1 MLLNVLQGLVMLK
14 FSILLIL
21 NYNFKI
27 LNPQLKRK
35 LKKLL
40 SELKGFKFVTTLVLV
55 LKKIER
61 K

>member
-40 SELKGFKFVTTLVLV
+40 SELKGYKFVTTLVLV